1 MAAVAVVVLQPL
13 TAVVEIVT
21 AVVLVTEA
29 LTAAVAA
36 ATVLFLLLL
45 LSPSPI
51 TMIPRTSKIKPPR
64 KSVTSVNFDQNW
76 AVLSNAIV
84 QIQNKNVSN
93 LSYEHL
99 YRKAYTLV
107 LHKHGLKLYDSVSK
121 LIQNHLLRRRQTIL
135 AQSTN
140 LVALLGATLN
150 EWNDHL
156 QSMKFISDVLMYL
169 NRVYVKEHNRLLIYD
184 LGLQL
189 FKDYV
194 IMYDDNTVGHR
205 LITGMVQEISRSR
218 SGEVITTKTQITS
231 VIGMFE
237 LLHESEGM
245 ELAENYYQKW
255 FAPEFLR
262 QSAVDFSAIVERL
275 GPSTDPENYVVEAD
289 RFITDETNRVN
300 FFLPG
305 ETVPKVVELM
315 HGVFVRGVLEEVIGP
330 ILAGATTSTAVAP
343 AADNAD
349 PTSTATTSTTTTT
362 TAELTP
368 GTTSANS
375 TTTSPVALVYKLNHK
390 IDPDISLLKHHL
402 KSLIISRGRELPTAI
417 LSSLDAK
424 KEKRSGPSS
433 PPFALKYIDSVLNY
447 KAQLSSLVH
456 SAFDHNYSMEQCI
469 SGGIYDFVNGKTRAG
484 TGSSTSSSSS
494 GTSSSATG
502 TSSSATGANATARAS
517 GLSPSPSEL
526 LSIYMDHHIKHAL
539 RPNSDFAS
547 VDNFVSRSLQFLRF
561 IADKDA
567 FEVYYKNHFAK
578 RFLTAKGL
586 NHGLGLDIEEVVIAK
601 LSHELGTTAL
611 DAIIKM
617 NQDIQQSRD
626 LTQQWADM
634 SGSNGSG
641 SNTNTNTTDMEL
653 KVCNVTYWPGSMTK
667 DYKKGGDGFLW
678 PREIRATM
686 RQFEQFWVHEKKND
700 NKSLYWSPKFGSM
713 DLRISYPSRTYDI
726 TLSTYAAAVMLLF
739 GPGSVDSDAFTD
751 NRKLNYREIKELSG
765 IPDLELRR
773 HLQSIAVAPRLRL
786 LTKIPMTKD
795 VNDDDIFQLNHK
807 FKSPSSKVKVLTVS
821 STKKAEDVQEIDA
834 NITEGRKHEV
844 NAAVVRIMKSRRSI
858 GHTDLVA
865 EIIKQLSSRFVPAT
879 VLIKRQV
886 EELIEKEYMKRDE
899 EDRGVYHYVA

>member
-1 MAAVAVVVLQPL
+1 
-13 TAVVEIVT
+13 
-21 AVVLVTEA
+21 
-29 LTAAVAA
+29 
-36 ATVLFLLLL
+36 
-45 LSPSPI
+45 
-51 TMIPRTSKIKPPR
+51 MIPRTSKIKPPR

-107 LHKHGLKLYDSVSK
+107 LHKYGLKLYDCVSK
-121 LIQNHLLRRRQTIL
+121 LIQTHLLRRRQTIL

-140 LVALLGATLN
+140 LVGLLSATLN

-194 IMYDDNTVGHR
+194 IMYEDNTVGHR

-262 QSAVDFSAIVERL
+262 QSAVDFSAIVDRL
-275 GPSTDPENYVVEAD
+275 GPSTDPERYVVEVD

-315 HGVFVRGVLEEVIGP
+315 HGVFIKGVLEEVIGP
-330 ILAGATTSTAVAP
+330 ILAGATAP
-343 AADNAD
+343 
-349 PTSTATTSTTTTT
+349 TTSTTTTST
-362 TAELTP
+362 TAATAAVNADPTTTSTQPTTATELVP
-368 GTTSANS
+368 GTTSATA
-375 TTTSPVALVYKLNHK
+375 TTTSAVNSTATEGLGSATTSIALVYKLNHK

-402 KSLIISRGRELPTAI
+402 KSFIISRGRELPTAI

-424 KEKRSGPSS
+424 KEKRPGPSS

-456 SAFDHNYSMEQCI
+456 TAFDHNYSMEQCI
-469 SGGIYDFVNGKTRAG
+469 SGGIYEFVNGKTRAG
-484 TGSSTSSSSS
+484 TGSSAS
-494 GTSSSATG
+494 GTSSSASG
-502 TSSSATGANATARAS
+502 TNSSTRPSP
-517 GLSPSPSEL
+517 SPSPSEL
-526 LSIYMDHHIKHAL
+526 LSVYMDHHIKHAL

-567 FEVYYKNHFAK
+567 FEIYYKNHFAK

-586 NHGLGLDIEEVVIAK
+586 NHGLGLDIEEVVISK

-611 DAIIKM
+611 DSIIKM
-617 NQDIQQSRD
+617 NQDIQHSRD

-634 SGSNGSG
+634 SGSNKFGSI
-641 SNTNTNTTDMEL
+641 DMEL

-667 DYKKGGDGFLW
+667 DYKKGGDGFVW

-686 RQFEQFWVHEKKND
+686 RRFEQFWVHDKKND

-726 TLSTYAAAVMLLF
+726 TLSTYAAAIMLLF

-821 STKKAEDVQEIDA
+821 STKKSEDIQEIDV

-858 GHTDLVA
+858 GHTDLVG